1 MGPGERDGRGV
12 EGRATRRRF
21 YRARWLPAGA
31 EADARLAISALVWV
45 VCASCSRFPGES
57 FIPDLVVVGLIAAG
71 GLFLLS
77 LLTFHR
83 EALETES
90 PGLKDP

>member
-1 MGPGERDGRGV
+1 
-12 EGRATRRRF
+12 
-21 YRARWLPAGA
+21 
-31 EADARLAISALVWV
+31 VWV